1 MWSVRC
7 FLLCR
12 LCWQLTGL
20 LDQPIPRI
28 ALMKEATK
36 NATIS
41 KTTISVITEETP
53 AAASTHNQ
61 DAETSPIAFSRDV
74 VVKHVTTTITAM
86 MAPHLR
92 SILVSPS
99 CALKA
104 SFVLSVLVLDSVL
117 MVQFCFL
124 FLLCRCLIPASRTVL
139 PIDSTADMKAMTRA
153 KPSRIAG
160 TTSHQGI
167 VMMPATLSTMVP
179 ETAQMHRTKRVNEVI
194 VKKILRILAMRA
206 ILLVSDEP
214 SCSQRSVIVC
224 WTFLMVICNACFL
237 LTHSCTLRIISY
249 FQE

>member
-1 MWSVRC
+1 MRSVRC

-12 LCWQLTGL
+12 LCWQLLGL

-36 NATIS
+36 NAAIS

-53 AAASTHNQ
+53 AAAITHNQ

-74 VVKHVTTTITAM
+74 VVKHVMTAITAM

-99 CALKA
+99 CAPK
-104 SFVLSVLVLDSVL
+104 VLSLLLSSPAVSSSVL
-117 MVQFCFL
+117 MIQFCFL
-124 FLLCRCLIPASRTVL
+124 FLLCRCLIPASRIAL
-139 PIDSTADMKAMTRA
+139 PTDSTTDMKAMARA
-153 KPSRIAG
+153 RPSRIAG
-160 TTSHQGI
+160 ATSHQGI
-167 VMMPATLSTMVP
+167 VMMSATLSTMVP
-179 ETAQMHRTKRVNEVI
+179 ETAPMHRTKRVNEVI

-206 ILLVSDEP
+206 ILLVSNEP

-224 WTFLMVICNACFL
+224 WPFC
-237 LTHSCTLRIISY
+237 
-249 FQE
+249 

>member
-1 MWSVRC
+1 MSPSV
-7 FLLCR
+7 
-12 LCWQLTGL
+12 
-20 LDQPIPRI
+20 
-28 ALMKEATK
+28 
-36 NATIS
+36 
-41 KTTISVITEETP
+41 
-53 AAASTHNQ
+53 
-61 DAETSPIAFSRDV
+61 FSRDV

-139 PIDSTADMKAMTRA
+139 PIDSTTDMEAMTRA
-153 KPSRIAG
+153 RPSRIAG

-179 ETAQMHRTKRVNEVI
+179 ETAPIHRTKRVNEVI
-194 VKKILRILAMRA
+194 SRKILRILAIRA
-206 ILLVSDEP
+206 ILLVSVVSTC
-214 SCSQRSVIVC
+214 SCCDVIAC
-224 WTFLMVICNACFL
+224 WAFLMIMCAACFL
-237 LTHSCTLRIISY
+237 LTHSCMTCIVSY

>member
-12 LCWQLTGL
+12 LCWQLLGL

-36 NATIS
+36 NAAIS

-53 AAASTHNQ
+53 AAAITHSQ
-61 DAETSPIAFSRDV
+61 DAEISPTTFSRDV

-86 MAPHLR
+86 MALHLR

-99 CALKA
+99 CALKT

-124 FLLCRCLIPASRTVL
+124 FLLCRCLIPVSRIAL
-139 PIDSTADMKAMTRA
+139 PTDSTTDMEAMAMAR
-153 KPSRIAG
+153 PSRIAG

-167 VMMPATLSTMVP
+167 VIMPATLSTMVP
-179 ETAQMHRTKRVNEVI
+179 ETAPIHRTKRVNEVI
-194 VKKILRILAMRA
+194 SRKILRILAIRA
-206 ILLVSDEP
+206 ILLVSNEP

-224 WTFLMVICNACFL
+224 WPFC
-237 LTHSCTLRIISY
+237 
-249 FQE
+249 